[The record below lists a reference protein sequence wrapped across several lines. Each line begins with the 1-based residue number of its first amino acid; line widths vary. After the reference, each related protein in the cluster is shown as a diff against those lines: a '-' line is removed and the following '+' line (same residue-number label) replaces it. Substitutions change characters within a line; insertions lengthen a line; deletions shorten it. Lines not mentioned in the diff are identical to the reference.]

1 MKAGRIVE
9 SGRADNVYLHPKNEY
24 TRTLIEAVPK
34 ITVPRK

>member
-9 SGRADNVYLHPKNEY
+9 SGGADDLYLHPKNEY

-34 ITVPRK
+34 ITAH